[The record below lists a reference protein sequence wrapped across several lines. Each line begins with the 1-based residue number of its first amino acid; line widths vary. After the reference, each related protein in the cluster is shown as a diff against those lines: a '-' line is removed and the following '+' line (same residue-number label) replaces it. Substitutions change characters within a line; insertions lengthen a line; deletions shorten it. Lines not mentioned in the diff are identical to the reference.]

1 MPFVLRTT
9 IVHAVHEMNTRLG
22 LKPPIPIVKDEQE
35 MLNDLRE
42 AAKLLTRQDALSAK
56 TLKLLQLLLSEDSL
70 AIKPIPNTEEQV
82 AIAIQSPEEFG
93 ATIARDVI
101 RGPRLL
107 PLSGVVR
114 GKEIAIGEAL
124 DRIVMEGGD
133 WNSIMEKVY
142 AVVEVM
148 GKDPI
153 NYRRTYVRDHVK
165 KRLARGHM
173 AIEFEGQ
180 YTIELDNEGI
190 TVTRLVDPHKS
201 EAPSPNM
208 P

>member
-9 IVHAVHEMNTRLG
+9 IIHAVNELNTRLG
-22 LKPPIPIVKDEQE
+22 LRPPIPIVSDEQE

-42 AAKLLTRQDALSAK
+42 AAKLLTPQDVLSTK

-70 AIKPIPNTEEQV
+70 AVKPIPNTEEQLNT
-82 AIAIQSPEEFG
+82 AIQSPEEFG
-93 ATIARDVI
+93 AAITRDVL

-107 PLSGVVR
+107 PVSGVVS
-114 GKEIAIGEAL
+114 GKEPTIGEAL

-133 WNSIMEKVY
+133 WNTIMEKIY

-148 GKDPI
+148 GKDPS
-153 NYRRTYVRDHVK
+153 NYRRTYIRDHVK

-173 AIEFEGQ
+173 TIEFEGQ
-180 YTIELDNEGI
+180 YEIALDNEGI
-190 TVTRLVDPHKS
+190 TVTKLVEK
-201 EAPSPNM
+201 
-208 P
+208 

>member
-9 IVHAVHEMNTRLG
+9 IIHAVNELNTRLG
-22 LKPPIPIVKDEQE
+22 LRPPIPIVSDEQE

-42 AAKLLTRQDALSAK
+42 AAKLLTPQDVLSTK

-70 AIKPIPNTEEQV
+70 AVKPIPNTEEQLNT
-82 AIAIQSPEEFG
+82 AIQSPEEFG
-93 ATIARDVI
+93 AAITRDVL

-107 PLSGVVR
+107 PVSGVVR
-114 GKEIAIGEAL
+114 GKEPTIGEAL

-133 WNSIMEKVY
+133 WNTIMEKIY

-148 GKDPI
+148 GKDPS
-153 NYRRTYVRDHVK
+153 NYRRTYIRDHVK

-173 AIEFEGQ
+173 TIEFEGQ
-180 YTIELDNEGI
+180 YEISLDNEGI
-190 TVTRLVDPHKS
+190 TVTKLVEK
-201 EAPSPNM
+201 
-208 P
+208 